1 MCEVATTLP
10 VSSVPRQQGQ
20 VVPQTVQNPCAQRCA
35 DLVDV
40 VVGRVVV

>member
-1 MCEVATTLP
+1 MCEVATFP
-10 VSSVPRQQGQ
+10 SSSDPRQQGQ
-20 VVPQTVQNPCAQRCA
+20 VLPQTVQKPCAQRWA